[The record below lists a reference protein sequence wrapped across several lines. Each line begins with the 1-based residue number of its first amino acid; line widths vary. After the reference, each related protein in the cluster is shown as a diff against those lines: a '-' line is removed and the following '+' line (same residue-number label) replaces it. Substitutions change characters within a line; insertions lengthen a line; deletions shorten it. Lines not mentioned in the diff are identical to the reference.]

1 MEKVNNQETGQSRR
15 DTDPLAQSSSSTQQQ
30 ASPIES
36 KQSITILLEERENHE
51 LPRKTQSDS
60 SLEHSQTS
68 LLNLAKRMRRTS
80 SEQLSRSRLDQVNAP
95 DPDLSLPATCS
106 TAGCVLAARCNS
118 SACTIGSAEL
128 TVTDSQ
134 SSGYTTESSYQ
145 TATAGSN
152 YSLSS
157 TSYVS
162 QQRPYPGNYLHEIH
176 VAVEANATDAH
187 VQAIRDDLR
196 NLLCNEVALIHEASG
211 GNRRAIYLIAYQYM

>member
-1 MEKVNNQETGQSRR
+1 MEKVNNQEIGA
-15 DTDPLAQSSSSTQQQ
+15 TDPLPQSSSSAHQQ
-30 ASPIES
+30 ALPIES
-36 KQSITILLEERENHE
+36 KKSITILLDAREKHE

-60 SLEHSQTS
+60 SFEHSHTS
-68 LLNLAKRMRRTS
+68 LLNPAKQLA
-80 SEQLSRSRLDQVNAP
+80 RSPP
-95 DPDLSLPATCS
+95 DPDLTLPATCS
-106 TAGCVLAARCNS
+106 STPTAVGCVMAARCNS

-128 TVTDSQ
+128 MVTDSQ

-176 VAVEANATDAH
+176 VAVEANATDVH
-187 VQAIRDDLR
+187 VEAIRNDLR

-211 GNRRAIYLIAYQYM
+211 GMRQAIYLIAYQYM

>member
-1 MEKVNNQETGQSRR
+1 MEKVNNQEIGQSRR
-15 DTDPLAQSSSSTQQQ
+15 DTDPLPQSSSSTHQQ
-30 ASPIES
+30 ACPIES
-36 KQSITILLEERENHE
+36 KKSINILLEERGKNE

-60 SLEHSQTS
+60 SFQHSQTS
-68 LLNLAKRMRRTS
+68 LLNPAKRLRRTS
-80 SEQLSRSRLDQVNAP
+80 SEQLARSRVDRVNP
-95 DPDLSLPATCS
+95 PEPDLSLP
-106 TAGCVLAARCNS
+106 ARCNS

-157 TSYVS
+157 TSYIS

-176 VAVEANATDAH
+176 VAVEANTTDAH

-211 GNRRAIYLIAYQYM
+211 GNRQAIYLIAYQYM